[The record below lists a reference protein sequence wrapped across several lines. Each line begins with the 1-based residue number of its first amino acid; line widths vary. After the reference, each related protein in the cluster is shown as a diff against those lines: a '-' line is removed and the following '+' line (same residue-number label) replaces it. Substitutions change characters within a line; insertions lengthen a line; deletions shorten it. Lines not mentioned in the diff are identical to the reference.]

1 MALARTELVRG
12 HVLEEGLHSQ
22 PGGSVVVQPEGDRPP
37 ISIEVETST
46 DVRRGKK
53 ARLRGGARL
62 RLRSQAGRD
71 VGTEASAVVG
81 SQHAKGTKDVLLV
94 SSDDAEIL
102 QSIQAFVVLLQK
114 HLAARQTTE
123 LERLIEILEV
133 AMPALSVR
141 QHPAVVE
148 QACRNVEFRAE
159 FLKRYD
165 ALDAEQVD
173 ERSGS
178 KADDTAELAHAWRND
193 GKIFGVERQG
203 RVLYPAFQFGGDGR
217 PKPVVADILQAIGK
231 RGPWQIASW
240 FDTPNGWLSGDRR
253 PVDVMDTDPDAVV
266 NAAREVT
273 RPNLF

>member
-1 MALARTELVRG
+1 M
-12 HVLEEGLHSQ
+12 
-22 PGGSVVVQPEGDRPP
+22 
-37 ISIEVETST
+37 
-46 DVRRGKK
+46 
-53 ARLRGGARL
+53 
-62 RLRSQAGRD
+62 
-71 VGTEASAVVG
+71 
-81 SQHAKGTKDVLLV
+81 
-94 SSDDAEIL
+94 SSDDSEML
-102 QSIQAFVVLLQK
+102 QSIQAFVVLRQE

-133 AMPALSVR
+133 AMPALPVR
-141 QHPAVVE
+141 QHPDVVE

-165 ALDAEQVD
+165 ALDAGQVGG
-173 ERSGS
+173 RLHS
-178 KADDTAELAHAWRND
+178 KAGDTTDSAQAWRND

-217 PKPVVADILQAIGK
+217 PKPVVADVLRALGK

-240 FDTPNGWLSGDRR
+240 FATPNGWLSDDRR
-253 PVDVMDTDPDAVV
+253 PVDVMDTDPEAVV

>member
-1 MALARTELVRG
+1 M
-12 HVLEEGLHSQ
+12 
-22 PGGSVVVQPEGDRPP
+22 
-37 ISIEVETST
+37 
-46 DVRRGKK
+46 
-53 ARLRGGARL
+53 
-62 RLRSQAGRD
+62 
-71 VGTEASAVVG
+71 
-81 SQHAKGTKDVLLV
+81 
-94 SSDDAEIL
+94 SSDDSEML
-102 QSIQAFVVLLQK
+102 QSIQAFVVLLQE

-123 LERLIEILEV
+123 LERLIGILEI

-165 ALDAEQVD
+165 ALDAGQVD
-173 ERSGS
+173 GRLGS
-178 KADDTAELAHAWRND
+178 KADDTADSAQAWWND

-217 PKPVVADILQAIGK
+217 PKPVVADVLRALGQ

-240 FDTPNGWLSGDRR
+240 FATPNGWLSGDRR
-253 PVDVMDTDPDAVV
+253 PVDVMDTDPAAVV